1 MKSAVD
7 TNVLIALWD
16 EDDSLN
22 TVALAAFERAQG
34 LGGLVVPAPVYAE
47 LMALPGRTET
57 FLDQFF
63 ADTGVYIDWKFEE
76 KIWRSAGYAFQ
87 AYVRRRSR
95 HSASEPRRIL
105 ADFLIGAYAHCR
117 GYQLLTLDDRLY
129 RAGFPELTLIRI

>member
-22 TVALAAFERAQG
+22 TVALAAFERAQA

-57 FLDQFF
+57 FLDQLF
-63 ADTGVYIDWKFEE
+63 ADTGIYVDWRFEE
-76 KIWRSAGYAFQ
+76 KSGAA
-87 AYVRRRSR
+87 
-95 HSASEPRRIL
+95 L
-105 ADFLIGAYAHCR
+105 ATPSNLTCEDAR
-117 GYQLLTLDDRLY
+117 GSPLPSHGESL
-129 RAGFPELTLIRI
+129 PIS

>member
-22 TVALAAFERAQG
+22 TAALAAFRRAQA

-47 LMALPGRTET
+47 LMAMPGRTET

-63 ADTGVYIDWKFEE
+63 ADTAIYVDWKFEE
-76 KIWRSAGYAFQ
+76 KIWRSAGRAFQ
-87 AYVRRRSR
+87 SYVRRRSR
-95 HSASEPRRIL
+95 QPASEPRRIL
-105 ADFLIGAYAHCR
+105 ADFLIGAYALCR

-129 RAGFPELTLIRI
+129 RAAFPELTLIRI